1 MIAEA
6 GYVPALR
13 RLEGIEIAAVADPS
27 VERRR
32 TVAALA
38 VDSAPVREYRGAE
51 ELIRAGGVDGVVV
64 ASPPECHVAD
74 AELASAA
81 ELPCL
86 VEKPPAPHAAGASRL
101 AALRPAPWIGF
112 NRRFMHAAAL
122 AALPG
127 AAAELELEIRYRRRS
142 WRAHEVRD
150 DALLDLG
157 PHLVDL
163 ALVGLQASEASVQA
177 ASSSPERAEL
187 VLAAGERRARIRCAT
202 DRPYAERL
210 TARDAEGGVLASSH
224 RGGALRNALLRMP
237 GAEHPLLSS
246 LRDQVVAFAAVVA
259 GRPAAMPAMLA
270 TAADGARTMRLIDAA
285 LHTAAR

>member
-1 MIAEA
+1 
-6 GYVPALR
+6 
-13 RLEGIEIAAVADPS
+13 
-27 VERRR
+27 
-32 TVAALA
+32 
-38 VDSAPVREYRGAE
+38 
-51 ELIRAGGVDGVVV
+51 
-64 ASPPECHVAD
+64 
-74 AELASAA
+74 
-81 ELPCL
+81 
-86 VEKPPAPHAAGASRL
+86 
-101 AALRPAPWIGF
+101 
-112 NRRFMHAAAL
+112 MHAAAL